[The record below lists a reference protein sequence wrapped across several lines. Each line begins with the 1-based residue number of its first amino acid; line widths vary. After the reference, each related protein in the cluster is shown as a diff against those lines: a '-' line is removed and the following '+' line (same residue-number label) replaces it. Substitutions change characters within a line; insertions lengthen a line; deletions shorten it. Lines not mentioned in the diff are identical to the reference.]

1 MTAGDGGT
9 TAVVDGPY
17 FDELRVE
24 QAFDDAPAV
33 TLTTG
38 LAAVH
43 QSILGDRLRLPLE
56 TRLSRL
62 VTGHDAPLANP
73 ALVWNLAIGQS
84 TIATRQVRANL
95 FYRGLAF
102 HRHPVIGDSL
112 HTTTRVVALRQNSNR
127 PNRAPTGM
135 AVLRVTTEDQLGRV
149 VLDFCRCAMLP
160 LRHPPGPTVFRD
172 DLDGVGMPPVG
183 SRPSVP
189 RWDLAAYGR
198 GLAAGARF
206 TDLSPG
212 QRLELRGGDVVSS
225 APELARLTLNV
236 ATVHHDEHA
245 TGQGRLVYGG
255 HTIGVALAQA
265 TKMLPNIV
273 TVVAWESCD
282 HLGPVREGDTLY
294 SSLEIAAVEP
304 LPDGGGLVHLRSG
317 VHAANPEGIRRSV
330 LDWRFTALM
339 A

>member
-1 MTAGDGGT
+1 MTVGDRET
-9 TAVVDGPY
+9 MTVVDGPY
-17 FDELRVE
+17 FDELHVG

-62 VTGHDAPLANP
+62 VTGYDAPLANP

-95 FYRGLAF
+95 FYRGLTF

-112 HTTTRVVALRQNSNR
+112 HTTTRVAALRQNSR
-127 PNRAPTGM
+127 KPPKAPTGM
-135 AVLRVTTEDQLGRV
+135 AVLRITTEDQFGRV
-149 VLDFCRCAMLP
+149 VLDFFRCAMLP
-160 LRHPPGPTVFRD
+160 LRHPPGPTGFRD
-172 DLDGVGMPPVG
+172 DLDGVGTQPASPRPP
-183 SRPSVP
+183 VP
-189 RWDLAAYGR
+189 RWDLAAFGR
-198 GLAAGARF
+198 ALPAGAHF

-225 APELARLTLNV
+225 APELARLTLNI

-245 TGQGRLVYGG
+245 TDAGRLVYGG

-265 TKMLPNIV
+265 TRMLPNIV
-273 TVVAWESCD
+273 TVVGWESCD

-294 SSLEIAAVEP
+294 SSLKVAAVEP
-304 LPDGGGLVHLRSG
+304 RPQGGGLVHLRSG
-317 VHAANPEGIRRSV
+317 VHVANSEGARQTV